1 MIRRVASG
9 IGANIF
15 DKIVISGMQLAL
27 VPVLAGAWGVHL
39 YGLWMMLFTAPAFLA
54 MGDFGFATAA
64 GTKMT
69 MAVARGEHDEATHI
83 FQSAWVAILASS
95 AALVLLAAL
104 LALLLPIS
112 AFGANAGM
120 SPDEIRLTLFLLVV
134 YGLVAIQGSIFFA
147 GFRCAGLF
155 AVGAFC
161 HAIIVLIENCAMI
174 GAVLMGARPVTAA
187 ALILVGRI
195 VGLVGQNVLLRRSV
209 PWLEIGFRRATRAET
224 RNLIAPAGA
233 VMLVPIAQAF
243 YLQGSALALGIAAG
257 QAAVPGFTAAR
268 TLSRVGMQMC
278 WLLNSALMPEFS
290 AAAARQ
296 DRRAQAVM
304 VLATLLTSA
313 LLVIPYATLFA
324 LFGREVILIWTH
336 GVIHSSP
343 LLLLAMAGSILFGG
357 FWYPLSNLILAL
369 NRHASYTIWFLVFAV
384 ISTPLTYFLSRS
396 LGAAGAALPM
406 LALDFAMLVTI
417 LILSQRI
424 LVPAVELLSVLP
436 DFLSS
441 ITTIIKRQRWRRR
454 GDIVDADIVPEGSR
468 VP

>member
-1 MIRRVASG
+1 MIKRVASG
-9 IGANIF
+9 VGANIF
-15 DKIVISGMQLAL
+15 DKVVISTMQLAL

-69 MAVARGEHDEATHI
+69 MAVARGERDEATHI

-95 AALVLLAAL
+95 AVLVMLAAL
-104 LALLLPIS
+104 LALLLPGS
-112 AFGANAGM
+112 AFGSDAGM
-120 SPDEIRLTLFLLVV
+120 APGEIRLTLFLLVV

-147 GFRCAGLF
+147 GFRCTGLF

-161 HAIIVLIENCAMI
+161 HAMIFLFENCAMI
-174 GAVLMGARPVTAA
+174 TAVLMGARPVTAA
-187 ALILVGRI
+187 AVILVGRF
-195 VGLVGQNVLLRRSV
+195 VGLVGQNILLRRCV

-224 RNLIAPAGA
+224 RNLVAPAGA

-257 QAAVPGFTAAR
+257 QAAVPAFTAAR
-268 TLSRVGMQMC
+268 TLSRVGLQMC

-290 AAAARQ
+290 AAAARH

-313 LLVIPYATLFA
+313 LLAVPYAILFA

-343 LLLLAMAGSILFGG
+343 LLTLAMAGSILFGG

-384 ISTPLTYFLSRS
+384 IGTPLTYLLSQS

-406 LALDFAMLVTI
+406 MMLDLAMLVTI

-424 LVPAVELLSVLP
+424 LLPAREVFAALP
-436 DFLSS
+436 GFFSS
-441 ITTIIKRQRWRRR
+441 ITAMIRRR
-454 GDIVDADIVPEGSR
+454 RSRQPSSIVNAEIVP
-468 VP
+468 